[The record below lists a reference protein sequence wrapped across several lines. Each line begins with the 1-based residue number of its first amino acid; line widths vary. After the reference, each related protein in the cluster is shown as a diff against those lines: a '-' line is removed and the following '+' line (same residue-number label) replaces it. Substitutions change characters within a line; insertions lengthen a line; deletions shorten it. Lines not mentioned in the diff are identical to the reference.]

1 MPLIPQSDILATEEL
16 SVEFGGLKAL
26 SRVSIRVGEGEILAV
41 IGPNGAGKSTFFN
54 AVTGTCKPSGGGV
67 YLQGERI
74 TGLPPH
80 EIARR
85 GVARSFQNLKPFAE
99 MTVTENVLVGREMHF
114 RTGLLSAVVRGGR
127 FREEERC
134 HRERARE
141 LVEFVGLAKR
151 RNTLARDLTYGEQ
164 KMLEIARALALEPRL
179 LLLDEPVAG
188 MNPTETGFVM
198 DLVRKVQAQG
208 VTVLLIEHDMRMVM
222 GISERIYV
230 LDHGEL
236 IACGTPDEV
245 RNDPQVI
252 AAYLGGG
259 KNARTH

>member
-1 MPLIPQSDILATEEL
+1 M
-16 SVEFGGLKAL
+16 EFGGLKAL
-26 SRVSIRVGEGEILAV
+26 SRVSIRVGAGEILAV

-54 AVTGTCKPSGGGV
+54 AVTGTYKPSGGAV
-67 YLQGERI
+67 YLRGERI

-99 MTVTENVLVGREMHF
+99 MTVTENVLVGREVHF
-114 RTGLLSAVVRGGR
+114 RSGLLSAVVRGGR
-127 FREEERC
+127 FREDERR

-141 LVEFVGLAKR
+141 LVEFVGLGAR

-198 DLVRKVQAQG
+198 ELVRKVQAQG
-208 VTVLLIEHDMRMVM
+208 ITVLLIEHDMRMVM

-259 KNARTH
+259 KNARAQ

>member
-1 MPLIPQSDILATEEL
+1 MPLMPTSDILTTEEL

-99 MTVTENVLVGREMHF
+99 MTVTENVLVGREIHF
-114 RTGLLSAVVRGGR
+114 RSGLLAAAVRGRR
-127 FREEERC
+127 FRDD
-134 HRERARE
+134 AR
-141 LVEFVGLAKR
+141 R
-151 RNTLARDLTYGEQ
+151 
-164 KMLEIARALALEPRL
+164 
-179 LLLDEPVAG
+179 
-188 MNPTETGFVM
+188 
-198 DLVRKVQAQG
+198 
-208 VTVLLIEHDMRMVM
+208 H
-222 GISERIYV
+222 
-230 LDHGEL
+230 
-236 IACGTPDEV
+236 
-245 RNDPQVI
+245 
-252 AAYLGGG
+252 
-259 KNARTH
+259 

>member
-1 MPLIPQSDILATEEL
+1 MSPNDILTTEEL

-26 SRVSIRVGEGEILAV
+26 SRVSIRVGAGEILAV

-54 AVTGTCKPSGGGV
+54 AVTGTYKPSGGAV
-67 YLQGERI
+67 YLRGERI

-99 MTVTENVLVGREMHF
+99 MTVTENVLVGREVHF
-114 RTGLLSAVVRGGR
+114 CSSLLSAVVRGGR
-127 FREEERC
+127 FREDERR

-141 LVEFVGLAKR
+141 LVEFVGLGAR

-198 DLVRKVQAQG
+198 ELVRKVQAQG
-208 VTVLLIEHDMRMVM
+208 ITVLLIEHDMRMVM

-259 KNARTH
+259 KNARAQ